1 MQINHILVPID
12 FSRDADDA
20 IDMAITLA
28 RELGSRITLLHVI
41 HDVYVGVGEMAAALP
56 ASYYEE
62 IEEDVKREIQ
72 TYLNKV
78 FEAGLQ
84 GDSIVLHGVP
94 FQSILDTVRDQNI
107 DLVVMGT
114 HGRTGLRHV
123 LLGSVAEKVIR
134 MATCPVMV
142 TRPAR
147 DDSGQ

>member
-12 FSRDADDA
+12 FSSDADDA
-20 IDMAITLA
+20 VDMAISLA
-28 RELGSRITLLHVI
+28 KELESRITLLHVI

-56 ASYYEE
+56 PSYYEE
-62 IEEDVKREIQ
+62 IEDDINREMQ

-78 FEAGLQ
+78 VEAGLQ
-84 GDSIVLHGVP
+84 GDSIVVHGVP
-94 FQSILDTVRDQNI
+94 FQSILDTVADQNI

-114 HGRTGLRHV
+114 HGRTGLKHV

-134 MATCPVMV
+134 LATCPVMV
-142 TRPAR
+142 TRSKH

>member
-12 FSRDADDA
+12 FSSDADDA
-20 IDMAITLA
+20 VDMAISLA

-41 HDVYVGVGEMAAALP
+41 HDVYIGVGEMAAALP
-56 ASYYEE
+56 TSYYDE
-62 IEEDVKREIQ
+62 IEADVKREIQ

-78 FEAGLQ
+78 VEAGLQ
-84 GDSIVLHGVP
+84 GDSIVVHGVP
-94 FQSILDTVRDQNI
+94 FQSILDTVAEQNI

-114 HGRTGLRHV
+114 HGRTGLKHV

-142 TRPAR
+142 TRSGPA
-147 DDSGQ
+147 GNP